1 MKRFLFKAFVFLAPP
16 IVLGVAWTAF
26 VVFMDYR
33 SYKASLVAP
42 PGAEVMVCG
51 DSQTNDALDPSI
63 VHGLFNF
70 STAATTCDQD
80 FMRLTDVL
88 GANRGRFSHV
98 LLDVSPLKIGY
109 TIDRPVSELNAAR
122 VHALLHVY
130 HRSDGG
136 RPLGSV
142 WALWR
147 DVICVRKFNE
157 FRKSFLR
164 GQAWRSSMAGAFDPD
179 KDRGFLDPRYAELAL
194 EDVAEKADRV
204 NGRPPADVSLPI
216 FDVLARSIK
225 LVREA
230 GAVPVVTTMPLSRQL
245 RNAIDTDRMAAFRA
259 ATASLADE
267 MGVVWLD
274 YLDLDLPDELWHD
287 GNHLNRDGA
296 KEFSV
301 RFASDLGKLRSTH
314 GEAAP

>member
-1 MKRFLFKAFVFLAPP
+1 MKRFLFKAFVFMAPP
-16 IVLGVAWTAF
+16 VVLGVAWTAF

-33 SYKASLVAP
+33 SYRTLLVAP
-42 PGAEVMVCG
+42 PGAEVAVCG
-51 DSQTNDALDPSI
+51 DSQTKDALDPSI
-63 VHGLFNF
+63 VPGLFNF

-80 FMRLTDVL
+80 FMRLVDVL
-88 GANRGRFSHV
+88 DENRGRFSHV
-98 LLDVSPLKIGY
+98 LLDVSPLKLGY
-109 TIDRPVSELNAAR
+109 SIDTPVSELNSAR
-122 VHALLHVY
+122 VHALLYVY
-130 HRSDGG
+130 HHSDGG

-157 FRKSFLR
+157 FRKSLLR
-164 GQAWRSSMAGAFDPD
+164 KRVWRSSMAGAFDPD
-179 KDRGFLDPRYAELAL
+179 KGRGFLDPRYVELAL
-194 EDVAEKADRV
+194 KDVAKKADRV

-216 FDVLARSIK
+216 FGVLARSIE
-225 LVREA
+225 LVRES
-230 GAVPVVTTMPLSRQL
+230 GAVPVVTTMPLSRHL
-245 RNAIDTDRMAAFRA
+245 RNAIDTERMEAFRA
-259 ATASLADE
+259 VTASLADE

-287 GNHLNRDGA
+287 GNHLNKDGA

-301 RFASDLGKLRSTH
+301 RFASDFGKLRSTH